1 MPALHRWSHDEWKHE
16 DEKRFQRSLG
26 LSVLLHAM
34 LLLAWKLPPP
44 VWKAADHAVLTVIL
58 RGVAPM
64 AHSADAASEKK
75 PDQSLL
81 VKKEPA
87 PVAIPL
93 PATVTATMQVPSP
106 VPAVR
111 PPAALPG
118 SPGRLAPKAAPGRLS
133 AAAPAPVGV
142 PVLLVIGSDGRANQ
156 IYWNTLPALTDE
168 QLRRVEAAIRLKT
181 YAPGQTV
188 QEVFDV
194 RGFFGLPPART
205 EQSLTPPATSDAE

>member
-1 MPALHRWSHDEWKHE
+1 MLAPRHWRHDEWKQY
-16 DEKRFQRSLG
+16 DEKRFQFSLG
-26 LSVLLHAM
+26 LSIVLHAV

-58 RGVAPM
+58 RGVVPVAIN
-64 AHSADAASEKK
+64 ADVASEKK
-75 PDQSLL
+75 PDKTVLL
-81 VKKEPA
+81 KKEPA

-93 PATVTATMQVPSP
+93 PAKLPAPVSSP
-106 VPAVR
+106 QLPVR
-111 PPAALPG
+111 APDAQAG
-118 SPGRLAPKAAPGRLS
+118 SPGRLATKAAPGRLS
-133 AAAPAPVGV
+133 AKAPAPVGF
-142 PVLLVIGSDGRANQ
+142 PVLLVIGSDGRVNQ

-194 RGFFGLPPART
+194 RGFFNLPPART
-205 EQSLTPPATSDAE
+205 DERLTPSDLSGAE